1 MGLESEADAK
11 KPNATSQDPQHDRG
25 VPSVWTI
32 SIAKHEANV
41 IWNVHLMMSSVP
53 LVTDKSYSNT

>member
-11 KPNATSQDPQHDRG
+11 KPNATSRDPQHDRG
-25 VPSVWTI
+25 APSVWTI
-32 SIAKHEANV
+32 STAKREANV

-53 LVTDKSYSNT
+53 SVTYKSYSNT

>member
-1 MGLESEADAK
+1 MDLESEADAK
-11 KPNATSQDPQHDRG
+11 KPNATSQDPQRDRG

-32 SIAKHEANV
+32 STAKHEANV

-53 LVTDKSYSNT
+53 